1 MKKILCTITILTS
14 VFSIAQKDELK
25 TLKKI
30 AANDKIVAEDMQ
42 TYTATLSKVETLVV
56 SDEDKNSVSYYKGIK
71 AIKELSQFGFQPS
84 KEQIAKIF
92 TPQNII
98 TSLMELKKVLDYETK
113 SGKKVYTD
121 EIEKLLILYKPM
133 LIDASFALN
142 EAKRYKE
149 ASEVFYAWF
158 QFDSLNY
165 MYLENAAVLAQL
177 AEDFLT
183 SEKYYKEIQKIGF
196 DGTGTQVFKTSK
208 KDVANI
214 IASFAFYRKDYEQ
227 AKNDYAYLVSLDPS
241 DLQAQVNEANC
252 YYFLNDLTTYKTKI
266 SAVLAKD
273 PNNATLQFNVG
284 YLMLSDDA
292 KLVEEINANLKN
304 DKKYNEL
311 TAKRKEMF
319 KNAMPYFEKSY
330 QLDASNADCKAILK
344 TCYEILGMK
353 DKAATLK

>member
-1 MKKILCTITILTS
+1 MKKIFFSIALLTS
-14 VFSIAQKDELK
+14 VVIFAQKDELK
-25 TLKKI
+25 VLKKI
-30 AANDKIVAEDMQ
+30 ATNDKIQAEDIVNYEAAISKLE
-42 TYTATLSKVETLVV
+42 TIVATP
-56 SDEDKNSVSYYKGIK
+56 EDKNSLAYYKGIK
-71 AIKELSQFGFQPS
+71 AFKEISQFGFQPS
-84 KEQIAKIF
+84 KEQTLKVF
-92 TPQNII
+92 TPQVIVS
-98 TSLMELKKVLDYETK
+98 TTTELKKVIDFEKTA
-113 SGKKVYTD
+113 GKKNYTD

-133 LIDASFALN
+133 MIDASFALN
-142 EAKRYKE
+142 EAKKYKE
-149 ASEVFYAWF
+149 ASAVFYALYTF
-158 QFDSLNY
+158 EPLNY

-177 AEDFLT
+177 GEDFLT
-183 SEKYYKEIQKIGF
+183 SEKYYKEIQQLGF
-196 DGTGTQVFKTSK
+196 EGTGTQVFKSSK

-227 AKNDYAYLVSLDPS
+227 AKKDYAYLVSLDPS

-252 YYFLNDLTTYKTKI
+252 YYYLNDLTTYKAKI
-266 SAVLAKD
+266 SAILSKD

-330 QLDASNADCKAILK
+330 QLDASNPDCKSILK

-353 DKAATLK
+353 DKAASIK

>member
-1 MKKILCTITILTS
+1 MKKIF
-14 VFSIAQKDELK
+14 FSIAILISATTFAQKDELK
-25 TLKKI
+25 VLKKI
-30 AANDKIVAEDMQ
+30 ATNDKIQSEDIVNYE
-42 TYTATLSKVETLVV
+42 TTISKLETIVTTP
-56 SDEDKNSVSYYKGIK
+56 EDKNSLAYYKGIK

-84 KEQIAKIF
+84 KEQVAKIF

-98 TSLMELKKVLDYETK
+98 TSLVELKKVFDYETK

-133 LIDASFALN
+133 LIDASFSLN

-183 SEKYYKEIQKIGF
+183 SEKYYKEIQKLGF
-196 DGTGTQVFKTSK
+196 EGTGTQVFKSSK

-214 IASFAFYRKDYEQ
+214 IASFSFYRKDYEQ
-227 AKNDYAYLVSLDPS
+227 AKKDYAYLVSLDPS
-241 DLQAQVNEANC
+241 DLQSQVNEANC
-252 YYFLNDLTTYKTKI
+252 YYYLNDLTTYKAKI

-273 PNNATLQFNVG
+273 PNNATLQFNIG

-304 DKKYNEL
+304 DKKYSEL

-353 DKAATLK
+353 DKAASIK